1 MKKNRE
7 INIVR
12 PDAKRR
18 IVIDSIPENVSSY
31 KITMKDHGTII
42 LEAYKEVSWK
52 ELSEN
57 KIDHEIE
64 TQQESEK

>member
-7 INIVR
+7 LNIIR

-31 KITMKDHGTII
+31 KITIKDHGTII
-42 LEAYKEVSWK
+42 LEAYKEVPLRESA
-52 ELSEN
+52 ELTVE
-57 KIDHEIE
+57 HEIE
-64 TQQESEK
+64 TQHESEQ